1 MSEPYIVY
9 VKPNA
14 AGYII
19 SVNSSEFLADLT
31 GWVEIDSGHG
41 DRYCH
46 AMGNYFPSPLMTD
59 GEAYRYKLADGKV
72 VECTAEEI
80 KEQENA
86 LENVSEE
93 KDLDARINALEVNN
107 AEMKEALEMILN
119 GVTE

>member
-1 MSEPYIVY
+1 MIETYIVY
-9 VKPNA
+9 VKPNVV
-14 AGYII
+14 GYIT
-19 SVNSSEFLADLT
+19 SVNSSEFLTDLT

-59 GEAYRYKLADGKV
+59 GEAYRSKLVEGKG

-86 LENVSEE
+86 LENVPEE
-93 KDLDARINALEVNN
+93 KALDARVNALEINS